1 MQFGIKFIGNKLMK
15 EIVEMLNGDVIWCCY
30 LSLPVQLNKKI
41 IKGRSKILLQRK
53 ETKTVVAARLV
64 CNVVRSIV

>member
-1 MQFGIKFIGNKLMK
+1 MK

-41 IKGRSKILLQRK
+41 IK
-53 ETKTVVAARLV
+53 
-64 CNVVRSIV
+64 